1 MYIIIG
7 AVYVWDVL
15 HAQKIHIMQVESVRP
30 ARNKFG
36 EALTQN
42 REGNRVYQL
51 KQEKLRN
58 VI

>member
-1 MYIIIG
+1 MVI
-7 AVYVWDVL
+7 
-15 HAQKIHIMQVESVRP
+15 QVESVRP

-36 EALTQN
+36 EAVTQN

-58 VI
+58 IVI

>member
-1 MYIIIG
+1 MLRAFFRPSSDI
-7 AVYVWDVL
+7 VPL
-15 HAQKIHIMQVESVRP
+15 PQLQQVESVRP

-36 EALTQN
+36 EAVTQN

-58 VI
+58 VVI

>member
-1 MYIIIG
+1 
-7 AVYVWDVL
+7 
-15 HAQKIHIMQVESVRP
+15 MQVESVRP

-36 EALTQN
+36 EAVTQN

-58 VI
+58 VVI